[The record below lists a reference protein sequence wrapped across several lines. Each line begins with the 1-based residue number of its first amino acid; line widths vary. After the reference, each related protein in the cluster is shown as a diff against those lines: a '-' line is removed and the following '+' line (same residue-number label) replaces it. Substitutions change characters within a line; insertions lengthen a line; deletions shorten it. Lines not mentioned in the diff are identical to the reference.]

1 MSRLT
6 ILTKDK
12 AQVTMESL
20 YQDLERRIVA
30 SPPGLCPV
38 DLTRSFIKMC
48 LAQSC
53 GKCVPCRVGLRQLAR
68 LFDNVLDGEANEETV
83 ENIKLTAEG
92 IYYSADCAIGYEA
105 AKLALKSVDGCIDDF
120 ESHIHNGF
128 CSCNSNQPVAC
139 VKSCPAGVDI
149 PGYIALVQQGRYADA
164 VRLIR
169 RDNPMPTTCAYICE
183 HPCENRCKRTIID
196 APVNI
201 RGLKKMAVDNSGI
214 VPVPECEAP
223 TGKKVAI
230 IGGGPG
236 GLSAAYY
243 LALMGHKV
251 TIFEQ
256 RKQLG
261 GMLRYGIPNYR
272 FPRKKLDEEID
283 SILSTGIEV
292 KKNISVG
299 KDISFDDITKEYDA
313 TYISIGAHADK
324 KIGIEGED
332 AKSGITSAVEMLR
345 AIGDGDM
352 PDYTG
357 KKVIVIGGGN
367 VAMDVARSS
376 IRLGASKVSIVYRR
390 RKADMTA
397 LEEEVEG
404 AEAEGCDVLELMSP
418 VRIKQDEEGNAIG
431 LIVKPQMISRVSHGR
446 PAPKAA
452 AKDEVLLESDLIV
465 VAIGQGI
472 ETKSFE
478 EHGIKVQRGVISALN
493 TGNITPQDGEMSE
506 GVFAG
511 GDCASGPATVIKAV
525 AAAKVTAANIDEYLG
540 YHHEITCNVEIPLP
554 NNADHTPC
562 CRVELSEREA
572 SERKHVFAGGDCVTG
587 PATVIK
593 AIAAGKV
600 AAANIDEYL
609 GFNHEI
615 TCDVEIPYASNEDKV
630 ACGRVEVALRDAAER
645 KNDFEPIE
653 YGFSCEEAC
662 QEAGRCLRCDH
673 FGFGAFRGGREEQW

>member
-12 AQVTMESL
+12 AQVTMESM

-68 LFDNVLDGEANEETV
+68 LFDNVLDGEATEETV

-128 CSCNSNQPVAC
+128 CSCNSNQPVSC

-149 PGYIALVQQGRYADA
+149 PGYIALVQQKRYADA

-169 RDNPMPTTCAYICE
+169 RDNPIPTTCAYICE

-201 RGLKKMAVDNSGI
+201 RGLKKMAVDNAGI
-214 VPVPECEAP
+214 VPVPECEP
-223 TGKKVAI
+223 DTGKKVAI

-299 KDISFDDITKEYDA
+299 KDISFDDITDEYDA

-324 KIGIEGED
+324 KMGIEGED
-332 AKSGITSAVEMLR
+332 ARSGIISAVEMLR

-357 KKVIVIGGGN
+357 KRVIVIGGGN

-397 LEEEVEG
+397 LEEEVVG

-431 LIVKPQMISRVSHGR
+431 LVVKPQMISKVSHGR

-452 AKDEVLLESDLIV
+452 SKDEMLLESDLIV

-506 GVFAG
+506 G
-511 GDCASGPATVIKAV
+511 
-525 AAAKVTAANIDEYLG
+525 
-540 YHHEITCNVEIPLP
+540 
-554 NNADHTPC
+554 
-562 CRVELSEREA
+562 
-572 SERKHVFAGGDCVTG
+572 VFAGGDCVTG

-630 ACGRVEVALRDAAER
+630 ACGRVEVALREAAER

>member
-12 AQVTMESL
+12 AQVTMESM

-68 LFDNVLDGEANEETV
+68 LFDNVLDGEATEETV

-128 CSCNSNQPVAC
+128 CSCNSNQPVSC

-149 PGYIALVQQGRYADA
+149 PGYIALVQQKRYADA

-201 RGLKKMAVDNSGI
+201 RGLKKMAVDNAGI
-214 VPVPECEAP
+214 VPVPECEP
-223 TGKKVAI
+223 DTGKKVAI

-299 KDISFDDITKEYDA
+299 KDISFDDITDEYDA

-324 KIGIEGED
+324 KMGIEGED
-332 AKSGITSAVEMLR
+332 ARSGIISAVEMLR

-357 KKVIVIGGGN
+357 KRVIVIGGGN

-397 LEEEVEG
+397 LEEEVVG

-431 LIVKPQMISRVSHGR
+431 LVVKPQMISKVSHGR

-452 AKDEVLLESDLIV
+452 SKDEILLESDLIV

-493 TGNITPQDGEMSE
+493 TGNITPQDGEISE
-506 GVFAG
+506 G
-511 GDCASGPATVIKAV
+511 
-525 AAAKVTAANIDEYLG
+525 
-540 YHHEITCNVEIPLP
+540 
-554 NNADHTPC
+554 
-562 CRVELSEREA
+562 
-572 SERKHVFAGGDCVTG
+572 VFAGGDCVTG

-630 ACGRVEVALRDAAER
+630 ACGRVEVALREAAER

>member
-12 AQVTMESL
+12 AQVTMESM

-68 LFDNVLDGEANEETV
+68 LFDNVLDGEATEETV

-128 CSCNSNQPVAC
+128 CSCNSNQPVSC

-149 PGYIALVQQGRYADA
+149 PGYIALVQQKRYADA

-201 RGLKKMAVDNSGI
+201 RGLKKMAVDNAGI
-214 VPVPECEAP
+214 VPVPECEP
-223 TGKKVAI
+223 DTGKKVAI

-299 KDISFDDITKEYDA
+299 KDISFDDITDEYDA

-324 KIGIEGED
+324 KMGIEGED
-332 AKSGITSAVEMLR
+332 ARSGIISAVEMLR

-357 KKVIVIGGGN
+357 KRVIVIGGGN

-397 LEEEVEG
+397 LEEEVVG

-431 LIVKPQMISRVSHGR
+431 LVVKPQMISKVSHGR

-452 AKDEVLLESDLIV
+452 SKDEMLLESDLIV

-511 GDCASGPATVIKAV
+511 GDC
-525 AAAKVTAANIDEYLG
+525 
-540 YHHEITCNVEIPLP
+540 
-554 NNADHTPC
+554 
-562 CRVELSEREA
+562 
-572 SERKHVFAGGDCVTG
+572 VTG

-600 AAANIDEYL
+600 AAANIDEYF

-630 ACGRVEVALRDAAER
+630 ACGRVEVALREAAER

>member
-345 AIGDGDM
+345 TIGDGDM

-511 GDCASGPATVIKAV
+511 GDC
-525 AAAKVTAANIDEYLG
+525 
-540 YHHEITCNVEIPLP
+540 
-554 NNADHTPC
+554 
-562 CRVELSEREA
+562 
-572 SERKHVFAGGDCVTG
+572 VTG

>member
-1 MSRLT
+1 VSRLT

-12 AQVTMESL
+12 AQVTMESM

-68 LFDNVLDGEANEETV
+68 LFDNVLDGEATEETV

-128 CSCNSNQPVAC
+128 CSCNSNQPVSC

-149 PGYIALVQQGRYADA
+149 PGYIALVQQKRYADA

-201 RGLKKMAVDNSGI
+201 RGLKKMAVDNAGI
-214 VPVPECEAP
+214 VPVPECEP
-223 TGKKVAI
+223 DTGKKVAI

-299 KDISFDDITKEYDA
+299 KDISFDDITDEYDA

-324 KIGIEGED
+324 KMGIEGED
-332 AKSGITSAVEMLR
+332 ARSGIISAVEMLR

-357 KKVIVIGGGN
+357 KRVIVIGGGN

-397 LEEEVEG
+397 LEEEVVG

-431 LIVKPQMISRVSHGR
+431 LVVKPQMISKVSHGR

-452 AKDEVLLESDLIV
+452 SKDEILLESDLIV

-506 GVFAG
+506 G
-511 GDCASGPATVIKAV
+511 
-525 AAAKVTAANIDEYLG
+525 
-540 YHHEITCNVEIPLP
+540 
-554 NNADHTPC
+554 
-562 CRVELSEREA
+562 
-572 SERKHVFAGGDCVTG
+572 VFAGGDCVTG

-630 ACGRVEVALRDAAER
+630 ACGRVEVALREAAER

>member
-452 AKDEVLLESDLIV
+452 AKDEVLLGSDLIV

-506 GVFAG
+506 G
-511 GDCASGPATVIKAV
+511 
-525 AAAKVTAANIDEYLG
+525 
-540 YHHEITCNVEIPLP
+540 
-554 NNADHTPC
+554 
-562 CRVELSEREA
+562 
-572 SERKHVFAGGDCVTG
+572 VFAGGDCVTG

>member
-272 FPRKKLDEEID
+272 FPRKKLDEDID
-283 SILSTGIEV
+283 SILSTVIEF

-511 GDCASGPATVIKAV
+511 GDC
-525 AAAKVTAANIDEYLG
+525 
-540 YHHEITCNVEIPLP
+540 
-554 NNADHTPC
+554 
-562 CRVELSEREA
+562 
-572 SERKHVFAGGDCVTG
+572 VTG

-630 ACGRVEVALRDAAER
+630 ACGRVEVALRDAAKR

>member
-12 AQVTMESL
+12 AQVTMESM

-68 LFDNVLDGEANEETV
+68 LFDNVLDGEATEETV

-128 CSCNSNQPVAC
+128 CSCNSNQPVSC

-149 PGYIALVQQGRYADA
+149 PGYIALVQQKRYADA

-201 RGLKKMAVDNSGI
+201 RGLKKMAVDNAGI
-214 VPVPECEAP
+214 VPVPECEP
-223 TGKKVAI
+223 DTGKKVAI

-299 KDISFDDITKEYDA
+299 KDISFDDITDEYDA

-324 KIGIEGED
+324 KMGIEGED
-332 AKSGITSAVEMLR
+332 ARSGIISAVEMLR

-357 KKVIVIGGGN
+357 KRVIVIGGGN

-397 LEEEVEG
+397 LEEEVVG

-431 LIVKPQMISRVSHGR
+431 LVVKPQMISKVSHGR

-452 AKDEVLLESDLIV
+452 SKDEMLLESDLIV

-493 TGNITPQDGEMSE
+493 TGNIMPQDGEMSE
-506 GVFAG
+506 G
-511 GDCASGPATVIKAV
+511 
-525 AAAKVTAANIDEYLG
+525 
-540 YHHEITCNVEIPLP
+540 
-554 NNADHTPC
+554 
-562 CRVELSEREA
+562 
-572 SERKHVFAGGDCVTG
+572 VFAGGDCVTG

-630 ACGRVEVALRDAAER
+630 ACGRVEVALREAAER

>member
-12 AQVTMESL
+12 AQVTIESL

-511 GDCASGPATVIKAV
+511 GDC
-525 AAAKVTAANIDEYLG
+525 
-540 YHHEITCNVEIPLP
+540 
-554 NNADHTPC
+554 
-562 CRVELSEREA
+562 
-572 SERKHVFAGGDCVTG
+572 VTG

-645 KNDFEPIE
+645 KKDFEPIE

>member
-139 VKSCPAGVDI
+139 VKSCPADVDI

-299 KDISFDDITKEYDA
+299 KDISFDDITNEYDA

-511 GDCASGPATVIKAV
+511 GDC
-525 AAAKVTAANIDEYLG
+525 
-540 YHHEITCNVEIPLP
+540 
-554 NNADHTPC
+554 
-562 CRVELSEREA
+562 
-572 SERKHVFAGGDCVTG
+572 VTG

-615 TCDVEIPYASNEDKV
+615 T
-630 ACGRVEVALRDAAER
+630 
-645 KNDFEPIE
+645 
-653 YGFSCEEAC
+653 
-662 QEAGRCLRCDH
+662 
-673 FGFGAFRGGREEQW
+673 

>member
-164 VRLIR
+164 ERLIR

-511 GDCASGPATVIKAV
+511 GDC
-525 AAAKVTAANIDEYLG
+525 
-540 YHHEITCNVEIPLP
+540 
-554 NNADHTPC
+554 
-562 CRVELSEREA
+562 
-572 SERKHVFAGGDCVTG
+572 VTG

>member
-1 MSRLT
+1 
-6 ILTKDK
+6 
-12 AQVTMESL
+12 MESL

-251 TIFEQ
+251 IIFEQ

-511 GDCASGPATVIKAV
+511 GDC
-525 AAAKVTAANIDEYLG
+525 
-540 YHHEITCNVEIPLP
+540 
-554 NNADHTPC
+554 
-562 CRVELSEREA
+562 
-572 SERKHVFAGGDCVTG
+572 VTG

>member
-1 MSRLT
+1 MQIESGNIIIESEVYLLVSRLT

-105 AKLALKSVDGCIDDF
+105 AKLALKSVDGCIDAF

-511 GDCASGPATVIKAV
+511 GDC
-525 AAAKVTAANIDEYLG
+525 
-540 YHHEITCNVEIPLP
+540 
-554 NNADHTPC
+554 
-562 CRVELSEREA
+562 
-572 SERKHVFAGGDCVTG
+572 VTG

>member
-12 AQVTMESL
+12 AQVTMESM

-68 LFDNVLDGEANEETV
+68 LFDNVLDGEATEETV

-128 CSCNSNQPVAC
+128 CSCNSNQPVSC

-149 PGYIALVQQGRYADA
+149 PGYIALVQQKRYADA

-183 HPCENRCKRTIID
+183 HPCENRCKRTIIY

-201 RGLKKMAVDNSGI
+201 RGLKKMAVDNAGI
-214 VPVPECEAP
+214 VPVPECEP
-223 TGKKVAI
+223 DTGKKVAI

-299 KDISFDDITKEYDA
+299 KDISFDDITDEYDA

-324 KIGIEGED
+324 KMGIEGED
-332 AKSGITSAVEMLR
+332 ARSGIISAVEMLR

-357 KKVIVIGGGN
+357 KRVIVIGGGN

-397 LEEEVEG
+397 LEEEVVG

-431 LIVKPQMISRVSHGR
+431 LVVKPQMISKVSHGR

-452 AKDEVLLESDLIV
+452 SKDEILLESDLIV

-478 EHGIKVQRGVISALN
+478 EHGLKVQRGVISALN

-506 GVFAG
+506 G
-511 GDCASGPATVIKAV
+511 
-525 AAAKVTAANIDEYLG
+525 
-540 YHHEITCNVEIPLP
+540 
-554 NNADHTPC
+554 
-562 CRVELSEREA
+562 
-572 SERKHVFAGGDCVTG
+572 VFAGGDCVTG

-630 ACGRVEVALRDAAER
+630 ACGRVEVALREAAER

>member
-223 TGKKVAI
+223 TGKKIAI

-292 KKNISVG
+292 KKNVSVG
-299 KDISFDDITKEYDA
+299 KDISFDDITNEYDA

-418 VRIKQDEEGNAIG
+418 VRIKQDEDGNAIG

-452 AKDEVLLESDLIV
+452 AKDEILLESDLIV

-506 GVFAG
+506 G
-511 GDCASGPATVIKAV
+511 
-525 AAAKVTAANIDEYLG
+525 
-540 YHHEITCNVEIPLP
+540 
-554 NNADHTPC
+554 
-562 CRVELSEREA
+562 
-572 SERKHVFAGGDCVTG
+572 VFAGGDCVTG

-673 FGFGAFRGGREEQW
+673 FGFGAFRGGREEKW

>member
-452 AKDEVLLESDLIV
+452 DKDEVLLESDLIV

-506 GVFAG
+506 G
-511 GDCASGPATVIKAV
+511 
-525 AAAKVTAANIDEYLG
+525 
-540 YHHEITCNVEIPLP
+540 
-554 NNADHTPC
+554 
-562 CRVELSEREA
+562 
-572 SERKHVFAGGDCVTG
+572 VFAGGDCVTG

>member
-12 AQVTMESL
+12 AQVTMESM

-68 LFDNVLDGEANEETV
+68 LFDNVLDGEATEETV

-128 CSCNSNQPVAC
+128 CSCNSNQPVSC

-149 PGYIALVQQGRYADA
+149 PGYIALVQQKRYADA

-201 RGLKKMAVDNSGI
+201 RGLKKMAVDNAGI
-214 VPVPECEAP
+214 VPVPECEP
-223 TGKKVAI
+223 DTGKKVAI

-299 KDISFDDITKEYDA
+299 KDISFDDITDEYDA

-324 KIGIEGED
+324 KMGIEGED
-332 AKSGITSAVEMLR
+332 ARSGIISAVEMLR

-357 KKVIVIGGGN
+357 KRVIVIGGGN

-397 LEEEVEG
+397 LEEEVVG

-431 LIVKPQMISRVSHGR
+431 LVVKPQMISKVSHGR

-452 AKDEVLLESDLIV
+452 SKDEMLLESDLIV

-506 GVFAG
+506 G
-511 GDCASGPATVIKAV
+511 
-525 AAAKVTAANIDEYLG
+525 
-540 YHHEITCNVEIPLP
+540 
-554 NNADHTPC
+554 
-562 CRVELSEREA
+562 
-572 SERKHVFAGGDCVTG
+572 VFAGGDCVTG

-630 ACGRVEVALRDAAER
+630 ACGRVEVALMEAAER

>member
-1 MSRLT
+1 MVMLHYNSLDIEESCNDDIRLYIDIKRYIDVGLQIESGNIIIESEVYLLVSRLT

-53 GKCVPCRVGLRQLAR
+53 GKCVPCRGGLRQLAR

-292 KKNISVG
+292 KKNVSVG

-511 GDCASGPATVIKAV
+511 GDC
-525 AAAKVTAANIDEYLG
+525 
-540 YHHEITCNVEIPLP
+540 
-554 NNADHTPC
+554 
-562 CRVELSEREA
+562 
-572 SERKHVFAGGDCVTG
+572 VTG

>member
-1 MSRLT
+1 VSRLT

-511 GDCASGPATVIKAV
+511 GDC
-525 AAAKVTAANIDEYLG
+525 
-540 YHHEITCNVEIPLP
+540 
-554 NNADHTPC
+554 
-562 CRVELSEREA
+562 
-572 SERKHVFAGGDCVTG
+572 VTG

-615 TCDVEIPYASNEDKV
+615 TCDIEIPYASNEDKV

>member
-12 AQVTMESL
+12 AQVTMESM

-68 LFDNVLDGEANEETV
+68 LFDNVLDGEATEETV

-128 CSCNSNQPVAC
+128 CSCNSNQPVSC

-149 PGYIALVQQGRYADA
+149 PGYIALVQQKRYADA

-201 RGLKKMAVDNSGI
+201 RGLKKMAVDNAGI
-214 VPVPECEAP
+214 VPVPECEP
-223 TGKKVAI
+223 DTGKKVAI

-299 KDISFDDITKEYDA
+299 KDISFDDITDEYDA

-324 KIGIEGED
+324 KMGIEGED
-332 AKSGITSAVEMLR
+332 ARSGIISAVEMLR

-357 KKVIVIGGGN
+357 KRVIVIGGGN

-397 LEEEVEG
+397 LEEEVVG
-404 AEAEGCDVLELMSP
+404 AEAEGCDVLELVSP

-431 LIVKPQMISRVSHGR
+431 LVVKPQMISKVSHGR

-452 AKDEVLLESDLIV
+452 SKDEMLLESDLIV

-506 GVFAG
+506 G
-511 GDCASGPATVIKAV
+511 
-525 AAAKVTAANIDEYLG
+525 
-540 YHHEITCNVEIPLP
+540 
-554 NNADHTPC
+554 
-562 CRVELSEREA
+562 
-572 SERKHVFAGGDCVTG
+572 VFAGGDCVTG

-630 ACGRVEVALRDAAER
+630 ACGRVEVALREAAER

>member
-1 MSRLT
+1 MQIESSNIIIESEVYLLVSRLT

-511 GDCASGPATVIKAV
+511 GDC
-525 AAAKVTAANIDEYLG
+525 
-540 YHHEITCNVEIPLP
+540 
-554 NNADHTPC
+554 
-562 CRVELSEREA
+562 
-572 SERKHVFAGGDCVTG
+572 VTG

-662 QEAGRCLRCDH
+662 QEAVRCLRCDH

>member
-1 MSRLT
+1 MQIESSNIIIESEVYLLVSRLT

-272 FPRKKLDEEID
+272 FPRKKLEEEID

-292 KKNISVG
+292 KKNVSVG

-418 VRIKQDEEGNAIG
+418 VRIKQDEDGNAIG

-452 AKDEVLLESDLIV
+452 AKDEILLESDLIV

-506 GVFAG
+506 G
-511 GDCASGPATVIKAV
+511 
-525 AAAKVTAANIDEYLG
+525 
-540 YHHEITCNVEIPLP
+540 
-554 NNADHTPC
+554 
-562 CRVELSEREA
+562 
-572 SERKHVFAGGDCVTG
+572 VFAGGDCVTG

>member
-1 MSRLT
+1 M
-6 ILTKDK
+6 
-12 AQVTMESL
+12 

-292 KKNISVG
+292 KKNVSVG

-418 VRIKQDEEGNAIG
+418 VRIKQDEDGNAIG

-506 GVFAG
+506 G
-511 GDCASGPATVIKAV
+511 
-525 AAAKVTAANIDEYLG
+525 
-540 YHHEITCNVEIPLP
+540 
-554 NNADHTPC
+554 
-562 CRVELSEREA
+562 
-572 SERKHVFAGGDCVTG
+572 VFAGGDCVTG

>member
-1 MSRLT
+1 MLNSGKRGLFLVSRLT

-12 AQVTMESL
+12 AQVTMESM

-68 LFDNVLDGEANEETV
+68 LFDNVLDGEATEETV

-128 CSCNSNQPVAC
+128 CSCNSNQPVSC

-201 RGLKKMAVDNSGI
+201 RGLKKMAVDNAGI
-214 VPVPECEAP
+214 VPVPECEP
-223 TGKKVAI
+223 DTGKKVAI

-292 KKNISVG
+292 KKNVSVG
-299 KDISFDDITKEYDA
+299 KDISFDDITEEYDA

-324 KIGIEGED
+324 KMGIEGED

-357 KKVIVIGGGN
+357 KRVIVIGGGN

-397 LEEEVEG
+397 LEEEVVG

-431 LIVKPQMISRVSHGR
+431 LVVKPQMISKVSHGR

-452 AKDEVLLESDLIV
+452 SKDEMLLESDLIV

-506 GVFAG
+506 G
-511 GDCASGPATVIKAV
+511 
-525 AAAKVTAANIDEYLG
+525 
-540 YHHEITCNVEIPLP
+540 
-554 NNADHTPC
+554 
-562 CRVELSEREA
+562 
-572 SERKHVFAGGDCVTG
+572 VFAGGDCVTG

-630 ACGRVEVALRDAAER
+630 ACGRVEVALREAAER

-653 YGFSCEEAC
+653 YGFTCEEAC

>member
-345 AIGDGDM
+345 AIGDGDI

-511 GDCASGPATVIKAV
+511 GDC
-525 AAAKVTAANIDEYLG
+525 
-540 YHHEITCNVEIPLP
+540 
-554 NNADHTPC
+554 
-562 CRVELSEREA
+562 
-572 SERKHVFAGGDCVTG
+572 VTG

>member
-1 MSRLT
+1 MEQILSRLT
-6 ILTKDK
+6 IITKDK

-30 SPPGLCPV
+30 SPPGLCTI

-68 LFDNVLDGEANEETV
+68 LFDDVLDGNATEETLDV
-83 ENIKLTAEG
+83 IRLTAEG

-105 AKLALKSVDGCIDDF
+105 AKLVLKCIDGCEDDF
-120 ESHIHNGF
+120 RSHIERGF

-149 PGYIALVQQGRYADA
+149 PGYIALVHEGRYADA

-183 HPCENRCKRTIID
+183 HPCENRCKRTLID

-201 RGLKKMAVDNSGI
+201 RGLKKMAVDNAGD
-214 VPVPECEAP
+214 VPVPACNEP

-272 FPRKKLDEEID
+272 LPRKKLDAEINA
-283 SILSTGIEV
+283 ILSTGIEV

-299 KDISFDDITKEYDA
+299 TDITLEDINKEYNA
-313 TYISIGAHADK
+313 VYISIGAHADK
-324 KIGIEGED
+324 KIGIDGED
-332 AKSGITSAVEMLR
+332 ATTGVTSAVEMLR
-345 AIGDGDM
+345 AIGDDEM

-357 KKVIVIGGGN
+357 KRVVVIGGGN

-376 IRLGASKVSIVYRR
+376 VRLGAEKVSIVYRR
-390 RKADMTA
+390 RVADMTA
-397 LEEEVEG
+397 LPAEIEG
-404 AEAEGCDVLELMSP
+404 AIAEGIEVQTLKAPASLDIDENHH
-418 VRIKQDEEGNAIG
+418 IKGMY
-431 LIVKPQMISRVSHGR
+431 VTPQMISEIKGGR
-446 PAPKAA
+446 ASVKATGEP
-452 AKDEVLLESDLIV
+452 DQYIPCDILV
-465 VAIGQGI
+465 VAIGQNI
-472 ETKSFE
+472 ETDHFAE
-478 EHGIKVQRGVISALN
+478 AGIPVERGKIVTTAGGDFLDM
-493 TGNITPQDGEMSE
+493 P

-511 GDCASGPATVIKAV
+511 GDCASGPATVIKAI
-525 AAAKVTAANIDEYLG
+525 AAAKVVAANIDEYLG
-540 YHHEITCNVEIPLP
+540 YHHEI
-554 NNADHTPC
+554 
-562 CRVELSEREA
+562 S
-572 SERKHVFAGGDCVTG
+572 
-587 PATVIK
+587 
-593 AIAAGKV
+593 
-600 AAANIDEYL
+600 
-609 GFNHEI
+609 
-615 TCDVEIPYASNEDKV
+615 CDVEIPKASLHDRV
-630 ACGRVEVALRDAAER
+630 PCGRAELTER
-645 KNDFEPIE
+645 EACERVCDFEGVENCME
-653 YGFSCEEAC
+653 YLKEAEKNYGKSYNRWKTDFSRREYHNYGSC
-662 QEAGRCLRCDH
+662 QIRWYSDSESLLSQRH
-673 FGFGAFRGGREEQW
+673 Q

>member
-12 AQVTMESL
+12 AQVTMESM

-68 LFDNVLDGEANEETV
+68 LFDNVLDGEATEETV

-128 CSCNSNQPVAC
+128 CSCNSNQPVSC

-149 PGYIALVQQGRYADA
+149 PGYIALVQQKRYADA

-201 RGLKKMAVDNSGI
+201 RGLKKMAVDNAGI
-214 VPVPECEAP
+214 VPVPECEP
-223 TGKKVAI
+223 DTGKKVAI

-299 KDISFDDITKEYDA
+299 KDISFDDITDEYDA

-324 KIGIEGED
+324 KMGIEGED
-332 AKSGITSAVEMLR
+332 ARSGIISAVEMLR

-357 KKVIVIGGGN
+357 KRVIVIGGGN

-397 LEEEVEG
+397 LEEEVVG

-431 LIVKPQMISRVSHGR
+431 LVVKPQMISKVSHGR

-452 AKDEVLLESDLIV
+452 SKDEMLLESDLIV

-478 EHGIKVQRGVISALN
+478 EHGIKVQRGVISVLN

-506 GVFAG
+506 G
-511 GDCASGPATVIKAV
+511 
-525 AAAKVTAANIDEYLG
+525 
-540 YHHEITCNVEIPLP
+540 
-554 NNADHTPC
+554 
-562 CRVELSEREA
+562 
-572 SERKHVFAGGDCVTG
+572 VFAGGDCVTG

-630 ACGRVEVALRDAAER
+630 ACGRVEVALREAAER

>member
-230 IGGGPG
+230 IGGGQG

-431 LIVKPQMISRVSHGR
+431 LNVKPQMISRVSHGR

-506 GVFAG
+506 G
-511 GDCASGPATVIKAV
+511 
-525 AAAKVTAANIDEYLG
+525 
-540 YHHEITCNVEIPLP
+540 
-554 NNADHTPC
+554 
-562 CRVELSEREA
+562 
-572 SERKHVFAGGDCVTG
+572 VFAGGDCVTG

>member
-6 ILTKDK
+6 IITKDK

-30 SPPGLCPV
+30 SPPGLCTI

-68 LFDNVLDGEANEETV
+68 LFDNVLDGEATEETV

-128 CSCNSNQPVAC
+128 CSCNSNQPVSC

-149 PGYIALVQQGRYADA
+149 PGYIALVQQKRYADA

-201 RGLKKMAVDNSGI
+201 RGLKKMAVDNAGI
-214 VPVPECEAP
+214 VPVPECEP
-223 TGKKVAI
+223 DTGKKVAI

-299 KDISFDDITKEYDA
+299 KDISFDDITDEYDA

-324 KIGIEGED
+324 KMGIEGED
-332 AKSGITSAVEMLR
+332 ARSGIISAVEMLR

-357 KKVIVIGGGN
+357 KRVIVIGGGN

-397 LEEEVEG
+397 LEEEVVG

-431 LIVKPQMISRVSHGR
+431 LVVKPQMISKVSHGR

-452 AKDEVLLESDLIV
+452 SKDEMLLESDLIV

-493 TGNITPQDGEMSE
+493 TGNIMPQDGEMSE
-506 GVFAG
+506 G
-511 GDCASGPATVIKAV
+511 
-525 AAAKVTAANIDEYLG
+525 
-540 YHHEITCNVEIPLP
+540 
-554 NNADHTPC
+554 
-562 CRVELSEREA
+562 
-572 SERKHVFAGGDCVTG
+572 VFAGGDCVTG

-630 ACGRVEVALRDAAER
+630 ACGRVEVALREAAER

>member
-12 AQVTMESL
+12 AQVTMESM

-68 LFDNVLDGEANEETV
+68 LFDNVLDGEATEETV

-511 GDCASGPATVIKAV
+511 GDC
-525 AAAKVTAANIDEYLG
+525 
-540 YHHEITCNVEIPLP
+540 
-554 NNADHTPC
+554 
-562 CRVELSEREA
+562 
-572 SERKHVFAGGDCVTG
+572 VTG

>member
-1 MSRLT
+1 MVMLHYNSLDIEESCNDDIRLYIDIKRYIDVGLQIESGNIIIESEVYLLVSRLT

-478 EHGIKVQRGVISALN
+478 EHGSKVQRGVISALN

-506 GVFAG
+506 G
-511 GDCASGPATVIKAV
+511 
-525 AAAKVTAANIDEYLG
+525 
-540 YHHEITCNVEIPLP
+540 
-554 NNADHTPC
+554 
-562 CRVELSEREA
+562 
-572 SERKHVFAGGDCVTG
+572 VFAGGDCVTG

>member
-12 AQVTMESL
+12 AQVTMESM

-68 LFDNVLDGEANEETV
+68 LFDNVLDGEATEETV

-128 CSCNSNQPVAC
+128 CSCNSNQPVSC

-149 PGYIALVQQGRYADA
+149 PGYIALVQQKRYADA

-201 RGLKKMAVDNSGI
+201 RGLKKMAVDNAGI
-214 VPVPECEAP
+214 VPVPECEP
-223 TGKKVAI
+223 DTGKKVAI

-299 KDISFDDITKEYDA
+299 KDISFDDITDEYDA

-324 KIGIEGED
+324 KMGIEGED
-332 AKSGITSAVEMLR
+332 ARSGIISAVEMLR

-357 KKVIVIGGGN
+357 KRVIVIGGGN

-397 LEEEVEG
+397 LEEEVVG

-431 LIVKPQMISRVSHGR
+431 LVVKPQMISKVSHGR

-452 AKDEVLLESDLIV
+452 SKDEMLLESDLIV

-511 GDCASGPATVIKAV
+511 GDC
-525 AAAKVTAANIDEYLG
+525 
-540 YHHEITCNVEIPLP
+540 
-554 NNADHTPC
+554 
-562 CRVELSEREA
+562 
-572 SERKHVFAGGDCVTG
+572 VTG

-615 TCDVEIPYASNEDKV
+615 TCDVEIPYASNDDKV
-630 ACGRVEVALRDAAER
+630 ACGRVEVALREAAER

>member
-12 AQVTMESL
+12 AQVTLESL

-511 GDCASGPATVIKAV
+511 GDC
-525 AAAKVTAANIDEYLG
+525 
-540 YHHEITCNVEIPLP
+540 
-554 NNADHTPC
+554 
-562 CRVELSEREA
+562 
-572 SERKHVFAGGDCVTG
+572 VTG

>member
-223 TGKKVAI
+223 TGKKIAI

-292 KKNISVG
+292 KKNVSVG
-299 KDISFDDITKEYDA
+299 KDISFDDITNEYDA

-418 VRIKQDEEGNAIG
+418 VRIKQDEDGNAIG

-446 PAPKAA
+446 PASKAA
-452 AKDEVLLESDLIV
+452 AKDEILLESDLIV

-506 GVFAG
+506 G
-511 GDCASGPATVIKAV
+511 
-525 AAAKVTAANIDEYLG
+525 
-540 YHHEITCNVEIPLP
+540 
-554 NNADHTPC
+554 
-562 CRVELSEREA
+562 
-572 SERKHVFAGGDCVTG
+572 VFAGGDCVTG

>member
-12 AQVTMESL
+12 AQVTMESM

-68 LFDNVLDGEANEETV
+68 LFDNVLDGEATEETV

-92 IYYSADCAIGYEA
+92 IYYSADCAIGYES

-128 CSCNSNQPVAC
+128 CSCNSNQPVSC

-149 PGYIALVQQGRYADA
+149 PGYIALVQQKRYADA

-201 RGLKKMAVDNSGI
+201 RGLKKMAVDNAGI
-214 VPVPECEAP
+214 VPVPECEP
-223 TGKKVAI
+223 DTGKKVAI

-299 KDISFDDITKEYDA
+299 KDISFDDITDEYDA

-324 KIGIEGED
+324 KMGIEGED
-332 AKSGITSAVEMLR
+332 ARSGIISAVEMLR

-357 KKVIVIGGGN
+357 KRVIVIGGGN

-397 LEEEVEG
+397 LEEEVVG

-431 LIVKPQMISRVSHGR
+431 LVVKPQMISKVSHGR

-452 AKDEVLLESDLIV
+452 SKDEMLLESDLIV

-506 GVFAG
+506 G
-511 GDCASGPATVIKAV
+511 
-525 AAAKVTAANIDEYLG
+525 
-540 YHHEITCNVEIPLP
+540 
-554 NNADHTPC
+554 
-562 CRVELSEREA
+562 
-572 SERKHVFAGGDCVTG
+572 VFAGGDCVTG

-630 ACGRVEVALRDAAER
+630 ACGRVEVALREAAER